1 MSSTILTL
9 FVNYGVIIL
18 VIVLIGA
25 SCALPLPA
33 SLLLITAGALSQD
46 AMPLWQVFIYGIV
59 ATVIGDHLGY
69 FIGRAFGVGLNNRLG
84 DKFAPA
90 QKLMDRWG
98 MVGIFLSRWLF
109 TVVGGWL
116 NLFCGMIRYPL
127 WKFTIMDV
135 LGEIIWVVSYASLG
149 YAFQSQV
156 ENLNTM
162 LGNFSY
168 AALGVVAIIFFAYKL
183 VRPII
188 AERRAV
194 KVEAEA

>member
-59 ATVIGDHLGY
+59 ATVVGDHLGY
-69 FIGRAFGVGLNNRLG
+69 FIGRAFNVGLNNRLG

-149 YAFQSQV
+149 YAFQTQV

-183 VRPII
+183 VRPMI

>member
-69 FIGRAFGVGLNNRLG
+69 FIGRAFNVGLNNRLG

-149 YAFQSQV
+149 YAFQTQV